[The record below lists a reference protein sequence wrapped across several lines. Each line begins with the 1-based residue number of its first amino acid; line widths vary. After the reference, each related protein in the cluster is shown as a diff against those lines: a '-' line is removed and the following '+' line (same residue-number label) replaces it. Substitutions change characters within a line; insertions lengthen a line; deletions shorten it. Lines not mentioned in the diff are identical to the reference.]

1 MNHLIVDARAGVTLV
16 AGGPVGARD
25 LALALARAPVVVA
38 ADGGADRALALGVP
52 PVAVIGDFDSLGDA
66 ARVRLAAVLHPI
78 DEQET
83 TDFDKALRSIR
94 APFVIALGVLGGRL
108 DHELAAL
115 STLVARVPL
124 PVVALG
130 REDVV
135 FAAPARLH
143 LSLQASDRLSLYPLR
158 PMHGSSAG
166 LDWPIDGLVLAP
178 DARLG
183 TSNRVT
189 SGPVSLSFDAPGMLV
204 ILPRARLDAALD
216 AVSPGW
222 RRRGGARPDVRGG

>member
-1 MNHLIVDARAGVTLV
+1 MNQPIVDARAGVTLV
-16 AGGPVGARD
+16 AGGPFGARD
-25 LALALARAPVVVA
+25 LAMATRRAPVVVA
-38 ADGGADRALALGVP
+38 ADGGADRALAFGAV
-52 PVAVIGDFDSLGDA
+52 PVAVIGDFDSVSDA
-66 ARVRLAAVLHPI
+66 ARLRLAAVLHRI

-83 TDFDKALRSIR
+83 TDFDKTLRSLR

-115 STLVARVPL
+115 STIAAQTVI

-135 FAAPARLH
+135 FAAPSRLL
-143 LSLQASDRLSLYPLR
+143 LSLKPGDRLSLYPLR
-158 PMHGSSAG
+158 PMQGTSRG
-166 LDWPIDGLVLAP
+166 LDWPIDGLRLAP
-178 DARLG
+178 DGRLG

-189 SGPVSLSFDAPGMLV
+189 SGLVSLSFDVSGMLV

-216 AVSPGW
+216 ALSPGW
-222 RRRGGARPDVRGG
+222 RRGGGRPDVRGG